1 VTNAAACGVVISH
14 DSFLLARIC
23 TPMLAFEADAHVEW
37 FEGNCE
43 DYEADQIRRL
53 GPDAVEPRRIKYA
66 KFAS

>member
-1 VTNAAACGVVISH
+1 
-14 DSFLLARIC
+14 
-23 TPMLAFEADAHVEW
+23 MLAFEADAHVEW

-43 DYEADQIRRL
+43 DYDADQIRRL